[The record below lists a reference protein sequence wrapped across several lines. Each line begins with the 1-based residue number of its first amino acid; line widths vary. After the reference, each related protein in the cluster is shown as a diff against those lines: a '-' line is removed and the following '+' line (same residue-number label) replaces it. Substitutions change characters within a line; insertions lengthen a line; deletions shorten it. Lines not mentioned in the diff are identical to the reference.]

1 MAALAN
7 RLPPPSLAPEG
18 QRALI
23 VVPTLN
29 EEAYIGLLL
38 DRLLADNGLID
49 PLVIVADGGSQDGT
63 RAIVTARAAVDPR
76 IRLIDNPKRLQS
88 AGVNLAVEGFAGDRE
103 WIVRVDAHA
112 IYPHRYVSRLIAE
125 GRRTGADS
133 VVVAMETRGVGA
145 FQKGAATAQNSL
157 MGTGG
162 SAHRHTGKDGWVDHG
177 HHALFSRVAYQ
188 RIGGYDESFSHNED
202 AEFDLRLRAG
212 GGRVWLTH
220 APRVVHFPRRTPL
233 DLWRQY
239 FSYGRGRARTVR
251 KHHVGLKPRQ
261 AAPLMIAPAV
271 LMALIGVIFAP
282 MALPALIWAAACL
295 GYGAVLAFRARD
307 ASLLLSGPAA
317 MIMHLAWSCG
327 FWAQVLR
334 RAPRERPAE
343 TRPNQ
348 TRPDQTRSDE
358 RRSGAVIRAAAG
370 GLQ

>member
-1 MAALAN
+1 MAAAAPSPP
-7 RLPPPSLAPEG
+7 RSKPPSPGADG

-29 EEAYIGLLL
+29 EEAFIGLLL
-38 DRLLADNGLID
+38 DRLLADDGLVD

-63 RAIVTARAAVDPR
+63 RAIVTARAVVDPR
-76 IRLIDNPKRLQS
+76 VRLIDNPKRLQS
-88 AGVNLAVEGFAGDRE
+88 AGINLAVEGFGGDRD

-112 IYPHRYVSRLIAE
+112 TYPHRYASRLIAE

-133 VVVAMETRGVGA
+133 VVVAMETRGVES
-145 FQKGAATAQNSL
+145 FQKGVATAQNSL

-162 SAHRHTGKDGWVDHG
+162 SAHRHAGKDGWVDHG
-177 HHALFSRVAYQ
+177 HHALFSRTAFLAA
-188 RIGGYDESFSHNED
+188 GGYDESFSHNED

-220 APRVVHFPRRTPL
+220 APRVIHYPRRTPI

-239 FSYGRGRARTVR
+239 FSYGRGRARTVS

-261 AAPLMIAPAV
+261 AAPLAIAPAV
-271 LMALIGVIFAP
+271 LLALPGLLFAP
-282 MALPALIWAAACL
+282 LAIPVLAWAAACL
-295 GYGAVLAFRARD
+295 GYGAVLAFRARN
-307 ASLLLSGPAA
+307 ASLLFSGPAA

-334 RAPRERPAE
+334 RAPRDLLAGARPVV
-343 TRPNQ
+343 TLH
-348 TRPDQTRSDE
+348 T
-358 RRSGAVIRAAAG
+358 AG
-370 GLQ
+370 GLR